1 MVNRKNGA
9 NLTKIVITYS
19 IFIFAENK
27 HDNLYNCYSK
37 RQLLADHRNHIL
49 QLCIQPGNKMHHHW
63 RKVLLFKHFSKNCD
77 FKFLI
82 HSYFISY

>member
-27 HDNLYNCYSK
+27 HDNL
-37 RQLLADHRNHIL
+37 
-49 QLCIQPGNKMHHHW
+49 
-63 RKVLLFKHFSKNCD
+63 
-77 FKFLI
+77 
-82 HSYFISY
+82 